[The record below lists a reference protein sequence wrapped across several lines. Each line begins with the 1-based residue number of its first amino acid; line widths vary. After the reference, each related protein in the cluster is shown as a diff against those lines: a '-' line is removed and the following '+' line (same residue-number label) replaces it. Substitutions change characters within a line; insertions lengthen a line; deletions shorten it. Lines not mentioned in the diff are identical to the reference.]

1 MRTLLPLCLV
11 LSCSLP
17 VLGQSA
23 DIPDKQDTKARPPV
37 VLSDKARE
45 LHKHSIVIDGH
56 NDLPYKLRDQAGSSL
71 EKLDV
76 SQPQKKLHTDIE
88 RMRLGGVGG
97 QFWAAY
103 VPSDTIKA
111 GNAARFCLEQID
123 LIHRLAARYPDT
135 FQMAYTAD
143 DIVRIHKSGKI
154 ASLIGIEG
162 GHAIEESLA
171 VLRMFHKLG
180 ARYMTLTHS
189 DTLSWADAATD
200 TARSG
205 GLSPFGQEVV
215 LEMNRLGMMV
225 DLSHVSA
232 DCMRHVIRITEV
244 PVIFSHSSS
253 YTLAPHPRN
262 VPDDVLA
269 LLKKNGGLVMVNFY
283 SGFIVPEGAKRMT
296 RLLEVRRE
304 LREKH
309 KDDAE
314 YKKAVDKWF
323 DDNPI
328 PPGNVHTV
336 VDHIEHIIKTAGI
349 DHVGLGSDYDGI
361 SQTPGQL
368 EDVSGY
374 PYITQEL
381 LNRGYSEADIKKVL
395 GENLLRV
402 MRKAEAAAGK

>member
-1 MRTLLPLCLV
+1 MRNSLPLCLV
-11 LSCSLP
+11 LACSLP
-17 VLGQSA
+17 VFGQSA
-23 DIPDKQDTKARPPV
+23 DTPEKSEPKPRPPV

-76 SQPQKKLHTDIE
+76 SLPQKKLHTDIE

-103 VPSDTIKA
+103 VPSDTIKQ

-123 LIHRLAARYPDT
+123 LIHRLAAKYPDT

-262 VPDDVLA
+262 VPDDVLV

-381 LNRGYSEADIKKVL
+381 LNRGYSDADIKKVL

-402 MRKAEAAAGK
+402 MRKAEAAAAK